1 MNEPFDVKGKLNQNQ
16 NRNEISSETTLGALR
31 HKHEQDLLREKISG
45 LQEYSKK
52 SKSLEEEIQKMRL
65 EDAERLNYE
74 KQKLEEKFISM
85 QKRYNL
91 SNAQVQLKLTRAFYQ
106 ESRRLNLEAR
116 KEEIKSFNESLTDMR
131 KNKKKFMEDYYK
143 AVRDEEDSLSKEI
156 NALEEEQNKTRS
168 KNKKKELADEIKKKK
183 DQLNQLK
190 KLELTNI
197 KDVKKKEKEE
207 RKKAF
212 AGLVDEAGS
221 RTEAWRI
228 RADLDEDGG
237 DIGAQIMSKVSLLWK
252 SESKNT
258 AAEVSKAIKSVLQ
271 SYIEDYSQYQGK
283 VNARLQGS
291 GQTWNNGGVGEKL
304 QTAVGA
310 TPFVKLS
317 KLLENAS
324 QAVEAGIA
332 YNIEQRAFL
341 ETIKDDIATTF
352 DAFNANLLRIIRLQQ
367 SDSTAARLGLEADLT
382 QLFNSYFSD
391 TSYLSDA
398 FDTVSA
404 NLTEAVA
411 QMGAEEGVAFEY
423 QVQKWLGS
431 LYSVGFSDSAI
442 GNIATALGQLGSGD
456 VSGLAGNSQ
465 MQNLL
470 VMAASRAGLSYA
482 DMLTRGI
489 TASETNTLL
498 NSMVQYLQEIAES
511 DNKVVKSQYSQI
523 FGLTAADLV
532 AVNNLGDTAISLAQ
546 DSLNYSGAV
555 NELYNQMDQ
564 LYSRM
569 SVGELTGN
577 MIDNVKYSIASGIA
591 DNPFTYALW
600 EITDMIEG
608 LSGGINMI
616 TPYVMGTGVDIGTT
630 LTNLMRLGVVGAG
643 ALGNIGTIVN
653 GISNSVSPTSI
664 LTNLGITTSA
674 SQITRGRGL
683 GRGARLSQQVSAS
696 NMVGNTSGEDYTD
709 SVTAQA
715 QAEGDAAIQAQKDK
729 STDLT
734 LNNIHEYLV
743 GVFDNK
749 ITAITKMLASMSG
762 YKVEGS
768 QWGSFDGDIMSNYS
782 ATQVKITST
791 GETNMAT
798 QNAENMKTI
807 ATNVSGIYEL
817 LRNGLS
823 VTVSNYGLSSNIP
836 SSNTGSGSAPMQ

>member
-1 MNEPFDVKGKLNQNQ
+1 M
-16 NRNEISSETTLGALR
+16 
-31 HKHEQDLLREKISG
+31 
-45 LQEYSKK
+45 
-52 SKSLEEEIQKMRL
+52 
-65 EDAERLNYE
+65 
-74 KQKLEEKFISM
+74 
-85 QKRYNL
+85 
-91 SNAQVQLKLTRAFYQ
+91 
-106 ESRRLNLEAR
+106 
-116 KEEIKSFNESLTDMR
+116 
-131 KNKKKFMEDYYK
+131 
-143 AVRDEEDSLSKEI
+143 
-156 NALEEEQNKTRS
+156 
-168 KNKKKELADEIKKKK
+168 
-183 DQLNQLK
+183 
-190 KLELTNI
+190 
-197 KDVKKKEKEE
+197 
-207 RKKAF
+207 
-212 AGLVDEAGS
+212 
-221 RTEAWRI
+221 
-228 RADLDEDGG
+228 
-237 DIGAQIMSKVSLLWK
+237 
-252 SESKNT
+252 
-258 AAEVSKAIKSVLQ
+258 
-271 SYIEDYSQYQGK
+271 
-283 VNARLQGS
+283 
-291 GQTWNNGGVGEKL
+291 
-304 QTAVGA
+304 
-310 TPFVKLS
+310 
-317 KLLENAS
+317 
-324 QAVEAGIA
+324 
-332 YNIEQRAFL
+332 
-341 ETIKDDIATTF
+341 
-352 DAFNANLLRIIRLQQ
+352 RIIRLQQ

-498 NSMVQYLQEIAES
+498 NSVVQYLQEIAES

-546 DSLNYSGAV
+546 DSLNYSEAV

-653 GISNSVSPTSI
+653 GISNSFSPTSI

-674 SQITRGRGL
+674 PQIKRGRGL
-683 GRGARLSQQVSAS
+683 GRGAKLSQQVSAS

-762 YKVEGS
+762 YSVESS

-782 ATQVKITST
+782 ATQVKITSVN
-791 GETNMAT
+791 EVNMAK
-798 QNAENMKTI
+798 QNAENMETI

-836 SSNTGSGSAPMQ
+836 SPNTGSGSSPMQ

>member
-74 KQKLEEKFISM
+74 KQRLEEKFMSM

-156 NALEEEQNKTRS
+156 NALENEQNKTRS
-168 KNKKKELADEIKKKK
+168 KKKKKELADELKKKK

-190 KLELTNI
+190 KAELANI
-197 KDVKKKEKEE
+197 KDIKKKEKEE

-212 AGLVDEAGS
+212 AGLVGEAGS

-237 DIGAQIMSKVSLLWK
+237 DIGAQIMSRVSLLWK
-252 SESKNT
+252 DENKNT
-258 AAEVSKAIKSVLQ
+258 AAEVSKAIKSVFQ

-291 GQTWNNGGVGEKL
+291 GQTWNKGGVGEKL
-304 QTAVGA
+304 QTEVGA

-546 DSLNYSGAV
+546 DSLNYSEAV
-555 NELYNQMDQ
+555 NELYNQMNQ

-653 GISNSVSPTSI
+653 GISNSFSPTSI

-674 SQITRGRGL
+674 PQIRRGRGL
-683 GRGARLSQQVSAS
+683 GRGARLSRQVSAS

-768 QWGSFDGDIMSNYS
+768 QWGSFDGDIMSTYS

-791 GETNMAT
+791 GEVNMAT

-807 ATNVSGIYEL
+807 AANVTGIYEL

-823 VTVSNYGLSSNIP
+823 VTVANYGLSSNIP
-836 SSNTGSGSAPMQ
+836 SPNTGSGSSPMQ